1 MREGNVVAKERRLSC
16 EHPSVQTPKSCRADS
31 RRNRSK
37 EQLRATA
44 RIPEVLIPI
53 RLDYEHEAY
62 KLRDTFTWNMRGQ

>member
-1 MREGNVVAKERRLSC
+1 MILYLTAKLI
-16 EHPSVQTPKSCRADS
+16 P

-44 RIPEVLIPI
+44 KVPEVLIPI

-62 KLRDTFTWNMRGQ
+62 KLRDTFTWNLRGA